1 MQLNHP
7 QTIPTHQSV
16 EKLFFTKYVFGAQK
30 LGTTGS
36 GNKKHKRK
44 CWPEPLLGFSWDR
57 QDAYKIAKMTVLR

>member
-30 LGTTGS
+30 LGKLWSSRAVPTTLSLSEKQES
-36 GNKKHKRK
+36 GASDG
-44 CWPEPLLGFSWDR
+44 LLQSWD
-57 QDAYKIAKMTVLR
+57 